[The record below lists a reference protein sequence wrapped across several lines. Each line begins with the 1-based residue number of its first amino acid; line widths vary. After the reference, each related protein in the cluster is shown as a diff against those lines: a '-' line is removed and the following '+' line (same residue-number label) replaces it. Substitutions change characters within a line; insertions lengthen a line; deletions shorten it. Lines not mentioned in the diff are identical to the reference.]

1 MTMTAAARRLGCVI
15 ACVAS
20 TLVVAARVESRA
32 ADACHT
38 CRGTA
43 GGMTTPAGDTGCGPR
58 YCGEKHEPSRPDPCD
73 ACGRWRGCNGARQ
86 NPEMLAP
93 WQLPPGRGFRSPA
106 EFGYRTAPCSTCG
119 PAGLLH

>member
-43 GGMTTPAGDTGCGPR
+43 GGMTQVIEAV
-58 YCGEKHEPSRPDPCD
+58 HQIQ
-73 ACGRWRGCNGARQ
+73 GRAGARQ
-86 NPEMLAP
+86 LKRHDLAYVSGTGGVMSE
-93 WQLPPGRGFRSPA
+93 QGALILRG
-106 EFGYRTAPCSTCG
+106 GQ
-119 PAGLLH
+119 